1 MKSNMTDSPTAA
13 PTAPASSAV
22 ASPQAPRKTQ
32 APRPAPRRDAGSLA
46 PGLNPIAVLHAL
58 RRRWK
63 SAVFLAV
70 PAAAVAAAAVW
81 FLVPATYTAY
91 AVLGIDASE
100 PKLVFDTA
108 ESKPDFST
116 YRQRQIGHI
125 TSHFVLNAALRKPG
139 VGDSATLREQPYPID
154 WLETNLEVGTHRSPE
169 FLKIALTGTRPAEL
183 AAIVNAVKD
192 AYLEEVVHAERNARM
207 AKLANLER
215 IFEETDEKVRLKQS
229 RVDKLARQ
237 LGSGDSKALSI
248 RQQMSLEYFAQLQ
261 REYSRVRFDLMREQI
276 EPNSSLKSPA
286 EAGWLDV
293 TPGVESSRTPAEASG
308 AGSNDPE
315 TTVIV
320 RRITRL
326 RDVIARFEKQ
336 VVDKSHP
343 ALLEHQRQLQ
353 MLEHQLAERMGESG
367 LAEVE
372 SPTGSVPRLAPRRLS
387 RRETLQR
394 QEQLLREEVEKY
406 SNLVD
411 TIGTSSF
418 ELESMQTELTQ
429 ITKISDRVYQELAA
443 LKIELQ
449 SPPRVNLLQSAD
461 VPQKKDLGKK
471 GKLTGMVGFG
481 TLGLILAA
489 FTLVDL
495 RQRRVSNPVEISEE
509 LTLPVLGTLPPKPL
523 VQGEAAMAEWDASL
537 VEASD
542 SVRTLLLRPTED
554 GTTRQVFVVSS
565 AASGEGKSTL
575 AAALARSFARAGR
588 RTLVID
594 FDLRRPTLHKLF
606 GLTHEFGASEALN
619 KEIEAI
625 NVVQES
631 GHPGLFVMTAGSCSK
646 YAIEALTKG
655 EAGRVVRELRSE
667 FDCIV
672 LDTPPLLV
680 LADGAVVGKEADAA
694 VLAVR
699 RDDSRIPFVTA
710 ARDRL
715 AALGVPVVG
724 AVLVGYRSGLQQSV
738 YDYHRRERTTSKAQV

>member
-1 MKSNMTDSPTAA
+1 MTDAPVATSTVPPAVAAA
-13 PTAPASSAV
+13 PST
-22 ASPQAPRKTQ
+22 APRKTQ
-32 APRPAPRRDAGSLA
+32 PARPAPRRDAGSLA
-46 PGLNPIAVLHAL
+46 PGLNPMAVLHAL

-63 SAVFLAV
+63 SAVFFAV
-70 PAAAVAAAAVW
+70 PAAVLAAAAVW
-81 FLVPATYTAY
+81 LLVPATYTAY

-108 ESKPDFST
+108 ESKPDFNT

-154 WLETNLEVGTHRSPE
+154 WLETHLEVGPHRSPE
-169 FLKIALTGTRPAEL
+169 FLKIALTGTRPEEL

-207 AKLANLER
+207 TKLANLER

-276 EPNSSLKSPA
+276 EPNSSLKSPSESGA
-286 EAGWLDV
+286 LDV
-293 TPGVESSRTPAEASG
+293 TPGIDSPRSALEASA
-308 AGSNDPE
+308 AGSADPE
-315 TTVIV
+315 ITLIA
-320 RRITRL
+320 RRIAHL
-326 RDVIARFEKQ
+326 RDLISRFEKQ

-343 ALLEHQRQLQ
+343 ALAEHRRQLQ
-353 MLEHQLAERMGESG
+353 TLESQLAERMGEPDPAG
-367 LAEVE
+367 VE
-372 SPTGSVPRLAPRRLS
+372 PPTGSSPRPASRRLS

-406 SNLVD
+406 SSLVD

-418 ELESMQTELTQ
+418 ELESMQTELAQ

-471 GKLTGMVGFG
+471 AKLTGMAGLG
-481 TLGLILAA
+481 TLGFILAA
-489 FTLVDL
+489 FTLVDV
-495 RQRRVSNPVEISEE
+495 RQRRVSNPAEISEE
-509 LTLPVLGTLPPKPL
+509 LTLPVLGSLPPKPL
-523 VQGEAAMAEWDASL
+523 MPGDAAMAEWDASL

-542 SVRTLLLRPTED
+542 SVRTLLMRPAED
-554 GTTRQVFVVSS
+554 GKLRQVFVVSS

-575 AAALARSFARAGR
+575 AASLARSFARAGR

-594 FDLRRPTLHKLF
+594 FDLRRPTIHQLF
-606 GLTHEFGASEALN
+606 GLDNEFGASEALN

-631 GHPGLFVMTAGSCSK
+631 GHPGLWVLTAGGCSK
-646 YAIEALTKG
+646 YAVEALAKG
-655 EAGRVVRELRSE
+655 EAGRLLRELRTE

-680 LADGAVVGKEADAA
+680 LADGGVVGKEADAA

-699 RDDSRIPFVTA
+699 RDDSRIPFVAA

-715 AALGVPVVG
+715 TALGVPVAG

-738 YDYHRRERTTSKAQV
+738 YDYHRRERALAKA